1 MVDYFK
7 GERGDIRA
15 YIINSQKKE
24 KKKTADNKLQSY
36 INFEGRGNEL
46 PLSYS
51 TFEKTLL
58 SRFINAK
65 TILKTPL
72 DYRADEGLNPRI
84 LEKEQLITLC
94 NILAEELLI
103 GRYSTE
109 IGTYQ
114 IENKVAKGRGQDI
127 PDDHLAAYRIFK
139 EEIMYNW
146 IIYIDKLIKSFFSM
160 TGENYDEQNLFQ
172 IKFPDQLWANIKA
185 FVCNLR
191 DLPLWKDRSMAA
203 TVFGG
208 KQVYDYWN
216 VAFRTGKT
224 PDGTTVLA
232 KPINYIEMV
241 R

>member
-1 MVDYFK
+1 MF
-7 GERGDIRA
+7 RFFRLA
-15 YIINSQKKE
+15 YSLRN
-24 KKKTADNKLQSY
+24 
-36 INFEGRGNEL
+36 L
-46 PLSYS
+46 P
-51 TFEKTLL
+51 
-58 SRFINAK
+58 A
-65 TILKTPL
+65 
-72 DYRADEGLNPRI
+72 
-84 LEKEQLITLC
+84 
-94 NILAEELLI
+94 
-103 GRYSTE
+103 
-109 IGTYQ
+109 
-114 IENKVAKGRGQDI
+114 QDI

-146 IIYIDKLIKSFFSM
+146 IIYIDKLIKNFFSM

-172 IKFPDQLWANIKA
+172 IKFPDQLWANIKS

-216 VAFRTGKT
+216 IAFRTGKT
-224 PDGTTVLA
+224 PDGTTVLS